1 MSYRIGDPPAS
12 EDGRFPDERDLV
24 LRAQGGDQLAF
35 EKLYERYNDRISRY
49 LFRMVGDDGVSSEL
63 TQETFLKAW
72 EALLSLREPER
83 FANWLYRIATNRA
96 YNYQNHA
103 KLIHTIR
110 WEEYAERAASLNTS
124 GQDRQIEEIAET
136 ELMKLVLARV
146 SPTYRPCFILYVIEK
161 LPQRQIADLLGI
173 KLTSV
178 AKYVSRGKEEFRQI
192 YYHMMNEIHEKEGGK
207 AR

>member
-1 MSYRIGDPPAS
+1 MSYNVGDPPANES
-12 EDGRFPDERDLV
+12 ENVLDERDLV
-24 LRAQGGDQLAF
+24 LRAQRGDQLAF

-49 LFRMVGDDGVSSEL
+49 LIRMIGDDGIGCEL

-72 EALLSLREPER
+72 ENLLSLRDPAR
-83 FANWLYRIATNRA
+83 FANWLYRIATNMA

-103 KLIHTIR
+103 RLIRTIP
-110 WEEYAERAASLNTS
+110 WEEYTERSESLSIS
-124 GQDRQIEEIAET
+124 GPERLIEET

-178 AKYVSRGKEEFRQI
+178 GKYVSRGKEEFRQI
-192 YYHMMNEIHEKEGGK
+192 YYRLTNEIQEKEGGK
-207 AR
+207 K

>member
-1 MSYRIGDPPAS
+1 MSYNVDDPPANEAES
-12 EDGRFPDERDLV
+12 VRDERDLV
-24 LRAQGGDQLAF
+24 LRAQRGDKLAF
-35 EKLYERYNDRISRY
+35 EKLYEHYNDRIIRY
-49 LFRMVGDDGVSSEL
+49 LIRMIGDDGVGCEL

-72 EALLSLREPER
+72 THLQKLRDPAR
-83 FANWLYRIATNRA
+83 FANWLYRIATNMA

-103 KLIHTIR
+103 RLIRTVP
-110 WEEYAERAASLNTS
+110 WEEYTERSANLSTS
-124 GQDRQIEEIAET
+124 GPERLIEET

-178 AKYVSRGKEEFRQI
+178 GKYVSRGREEFRQI
-192 YYHMMNEIHEKEGGK
+192 YYRLTHELQEKEGGNI
-207 AR
+207 

>member
-1 MSYRIGDPPAS
+1 MSYNVGDPPANES
-12 EDGRFPDERDLV
+12 ENVLDERDLV
-24 LRAQGGDQLAF
+24 LRAQRGDQLAF

-49 LFRMVGDDGVSSEL
+49 LIRMIGDDGIGCEL

-72 EALLSLREPER
+72 ENLLSLRDPAR
-83 FANWLYRIATNRA
+83 FANWLYRIATNMA

-103 KLIHTIR
+103 RLIRTIP
-110 WEEYAERAASLNTS
+110 WEEYTKRSESLSISGPERL
-124 GQDRQIEEIAET
+124 IEET

-178 AKYVSRGKEEFRQI
+178 GKYVSRGREEFRQI
-192 YYHMMNEIHEKEGGK
+192 YYRLTNELQEKEGGK
-207 AR
+207 RR

>member
-1 MSYRIGDPPAS
+1 MSYKVGDPPTNEA
-12 EDGRFPDERDLV
+12 ENVLDERELV
-24 LRAQGGDQLAF
+24 LRAQRGDQLAF

-49 LFRMVGDDGVSSEL
+49 LIRMIGNDGVGCEL

-72 EALLSLREPER
+72 ENLLSLRDPAR
-83 FANWLYRIATNRA
+83 FTNWLYRIATNMA

-103 KLIHTIR
+103 RLIRTVP
-110 WEEYAERAASLNTS
+110 WEEYTERSESLSIS
-124 GQDRQIEEIAET
+124 GPERLIEET

-173 KLTSV
+173 KFTSV

-192 YYHMMNEIHEKEGGK
+192 YYRLTNEFQEKEEGK
-207 AR
+207 RR

>member
-1 MSYRIGDPPAS
+1 MSYNVGDPPANES
-12 EDGRFPDERDLV
+12 ENVLDERDLV
-24 LRAQGGDQLAF
+24 LRAQRGDQLAF

-49 LFRMVGDDGVSSEL
+49 LIRMIGDDGIGCEL

-72 EALLSLREPER
+72 ENLLSLRDPAR
-83 FANWLYRIATNRA
+83 FANWLYRIATNMA

-103 KLIHTIR
+103 RLIRTIP
-110 WEEYAERAASLNTS
+110 WEEYTERSESLSIS
-124 GQDRQIEEIAET
+124 GPERLIEET

-178 AKYVSRGKEEFRQI
+178 GKYVSRGREEFRQI
-192 YYHMMNEIHEKEGGK
+192 YYRLTNELQEKEGGK
-207 AR
+207 RR

>member
-1 MSYRIGDPPAS
+1 MSYNVGDPPANES
-12 EDGRFPDERDLV
+12 ENVLDERDLV
-24 LRAQGGDQLAF
+24 LRAQRGDQLAF

-49 LFRMVGDDGVSSEL
+49 LIRMIGDDGIGCEL

-72 EALLSLREPER
+72 ENLLSLRDPAR
-83 FANWLYRIATNRA
+83 FANWLYRIATNMA

-103 KLIHTIR
+103 RLIRTIP
-110 WEEYAERAASLNTS
+110 WEEYTERSESLSIS
-124 GQDRQIEEIAET
+124 GPERLIEET

-178 AKYVSRGKEEFRQI
+178 GKYVSRGREEFRQI
-192 YYHMMNEIHEKEGGK
+192 YYRLTNELQEKEGGK
-207 AR
+207 R

>member
-1 MSYRIGDPPAS
+1 MSYRVDDPSTHEA
-12 EDGRFPDERDLV
+12 GNVLDERNLV
-24 LRAQGGDQLAF
+24 LLAQRGDQLAF

-49 LFRMVGDDGVSSEL
+49 LIRMVGDDGVGCEL
-63 TQETFLKAW
+63 SQETFLKAW
-72 EALLSLREPER
+72 EALLTLRDPDR

-103 KLIHTIR
+103 RLLRTVP
-110 WEEYAERAASLNTS
+110 WEEYMEHSASLS
-124 GQDRQIEEIAET
+124 IAGPERLIEET

-161 LPQRQIADLLGI
+161 LPQRQIADVLGI

-192 YYHMMNEIHEKEGGK
+192 YYRMTDEVREDE
-207 AR
+207 RRDRR

>member
-1 MSYRIGDPPAS
+1 MSYNVGDPPANES
-12 EDGRFPDERDLV
+12 ENVLDERDLV
-24 LRAQGGDQLAF
+24 LRAQRGDQLAF

-49 LFRMVGDDGVSSEL
+49 LIRMIGDDGIGCEL

-72 EALLSLREPER
+72 ENLLSLRDPAR
-83 FANWLYRIATNRA
+83 FANWLYRIATNMA

-103 KLIHTIR
+103 RLIRTIP
-110 WEEYAERAASLNTS
+110 WEEYTERSESLSIS
-124 GQDRQIEEIAET
+124 GPEKLIEEI

-178 AKYVSRGKEEFRQI
+178 GKYVSRGKEEFRQI
-192 YYHMMNEIHEKEGGK
+192 YYRLTNDLQEKKGGK
-207 AR
+207 RR

>member
-1 MSYRIGDPPAS
+1 MSYRIGDPPANEAGS
-12 EDGRFPDERDLV
+12 FPDERDLV
-24 LRAQGGDQLAF
+24 LRAQRGDQLAF

-49 LFRMVGDDGVSSEL
+49 LFRMVGDDGVGSEL

-83 FANWLYRIATNRA
+83 FANWLYRIATNSA

-103 KLIHTIR
+103 RLIRTVP
-110 WEEYAERAASLNTS
+110 WEEYAENSASLSIS
-124 GQDRQIEEIAET
+124 GPERQIEET

-178 AKYVSRGKEEFRQI
+178 GKYVSRGKEEFRQI
-192 YYHMMNEIHEKEGGK
+192 YYHMMNEMQENEGRK
-207 AR
+207 KK

>member
-1 MSYRIGDPPAS
+1 MSYRIGDPPVNEAGNS
-12 EDGRFPDERDLV
+12 PEERELV
-24 LRAQGGDQLAF
+24 LRAQHGDQLAF

-49 LFRMVGDDGVSSEL
+49 LFRMVGDDGVGSEL

-72 EALLSLREPER
+72 EALLSLRDPDR
-83 FANWLYRIATNRA
+83 FANWLYRIATNSA

-103 KLIHTIR
+103 RLIRTIP
-110 WEEYAERAASLNTS
+110 WEEYVEKSASLSIS
-124 GQDRQIEEIAET
+124 GPERLIEET

-173 KLTSV
+173 KLASV
-178 AKYVSRGKEEFRQI
+178 GKYVSRGKEEFRQI
-192 YYHMMNEIHEKEGGK
+192 YYRMLNEMQENEGRK
-207 AR
+207 

>member
-1 MSYRIGDPPAS
+1 MSYRVGDPPANGA
-12 EDGRFPDERDLV
+12 ENVLDERELV
-24 LRAQGGDQLAF
+24 LRAQRGDQLAF
-35 EKLYERYNDRISRY
+35 EKLYERYNDRVSRY
-49 LFRMVGDDGVSSEL
+49 LIRMVGDDGVGCEL

-72 EALLSLREPER
+72 GNLLSLRDPAR
-83 FANWLYRIATNRA
+83 FANWLYRIATNMA

-103 KLIHTIR
+103 RLIRTIP
-110 WEEYAERAASLNTS
+110 WEEYTERSESLSIS
-124 GQDRQIEEIAET
+124 GPERLIEET

-178 AKYVSRGKEEFRQI
+178 GKYVSRGREEFRQI
-192 YYHMMNEIHEKEGGK
+192 YYRLTHEFQEKEEGK
-207 AR
+207 SR

>member
-1 MSYRIGDPPAS
+1 MSYKVGDPPTNEA
-12 EDGRFPDERDLV
+12 ENVLDERELV
-24 LRAQGGDQLAF
+24 LRAQRGDQLAF

-49 LFRMVGDDGVSSEL
+49 LIRMIGDDGVGCEL

-72 EALLSLREPER
+72 GNLLSLRDPAR
-83 FANWLYRIATNRA
+83 FANWLYRIATNMA

-103 KLIHTIR
+103 RLIRTIP
-110 WEEYAERAASLNTS
+110 WEEYTERSESLSIS
-124 GQDRQIEEIAET
+124 GPERLIEET

-178 AKYVSRGKEEFRQI
+178 GKYVSRGKEEFRQI
-192 YYHMMNEIHEKEGGK
+192 YYRLTNEIQEKEGGK
-207 AR
+207 RR